1 MINKIIIRYI
11 CSIIHLLSFFI
22 IISKNQKKFG
32 SSQKNAIYKR
42 KKYNL
47 HQMQNRSHSM
57 QDFAC
62 SVIFLFVWGR
72 SVSASLSPLV
82 RMVFRSSTPR
92 AHI

>member
-1 MINKIIIRYI
+1 
-11 CSIIHLLSFFI
+11 
-22 IISKNQKKFG
+22 
-32 SSQKNAIYKR
+32 
-42 KKYNL
+42 
-47 HQMQNRSHSM
+47 MQNRSHSM